1 MSARIYQPAR
11 NAMQSGQGKSG
22 QWVLEFE
29 PDVARAI
36 DPLMGWT
43 SSNDMNSQVCVR
55 FDSKKAAVTFATENG
70 LAYQVTEPKTR
81 KPLVRQGGYAE
92 NFASN
97 RKTVWTH

>member
-29 PDVARAI
+29 AEAAREI

-43 SSNDMNSQVCVR
+43 SSADMNSQVRMV
-55 FDSKKAAVTFATENG
+55 FDSKEAAVEFATENG
-70 LAYQVTEPKTR
+70 MAHTVAEAKTR
-81 KPLVRQGGYAE
+81 KALVRQGGYAE